1 MSQQLNPLR
10 LFQIARTAG
19 FQQSKPVLRMTF
31 PTANRSVS
39 TQIYQQIKTG
49 LRSAPRYTART
60 APNPRF
66 RPFAQ
71 RPRRPFSSTSG
82 RFRSSKEGSKSDG
95 EPQTLGARLKQLTKE
110 YGWVTVAVYLG
121 LSALDFPFCF
131 LLVRVA
137 GPEKIGKNCDCSL
150 APRTSGP
157 QVACRHTSSNILT
170 LKIR

>member
-10 LFQIARTAG
+10 LFQIARTTG

-31 PTANRSVS
+31 PTAHRSVS
-39 TQIYQQIKTG
+39 TQIYQQINTG
-49 LRSAPRYTART
+49 LRSASRQTTRT
-60 APNPRF
+60 TPNPRL

-82 RFRSSKEGSKSDG
+82 RFRSSKEPPKSDA
-95 EPQTLGARLKQLTKE
+95 EPQTLGARLKKLTKE

-137 GPEKIGKNCDCSL
+137 GPEKIGKNYDCSL
-150 APRTSGP
+150 APHTSRP
-157 QVACRHTSSNILT
+157 QVACRHTSSNMLT